1 MAKKGRSMLEIE
13 NLVVSYGR
21 AKALHGVNL
30 KIEKGAMVAVLGCNG
45 AGKSTLL
52 KSISGL
58 LKAGAGSHI
67 GFEGRELTGMS
78 PEKVVMAGIAHV
90 PEGRKIFGNL
100 TVTENLRMGAYTGRD
115 KKNIADNMEFSYTLF
130 PRLKERMTQYAGTLS
145 GGEQQM
151 LAIAR
156 ALMSNPTL
164 LLLDEPSMGLAPV
177 IVERIYENLGEI
189 NRERRL
195 TMVIVEQNASQAM
208 ESCGYAYVI
217 TNGKITLEGKRE
229 RLMNDSAFID
239 SYMGVE

>member
-1 MAKKGRSMLEIE
+1 MLEIS

-21 AKALHGVNL
+21 AKALHGVSLN
-30 KIEKGAMVAVLGCNG
+30 IEKGAMVAILGCNG

-58 LKAGAGSHI
+58 LKAGPGSSI
-67 GFEGRELTGMS
+67 RFENAELTGMP
-78 PEKVVMAGIAHV
+78 PERIVVAGIAHV

-115 KKNIADNMEFSYTLF
+115 KKKIADNIDFSFSLF
-130 PRLKERMTQYAGTLS
+130 PRLKERMHQYAGTLS

-177 IVERIYENLGEI
+177 IVEHIYENLASI
-189 NRERRL
+189 NKERKL
-195 TMVIVEQNASQAM
+195 TMVIVEQNANQAM

-217 TNGKITLEGKRE
+217 TNGQITLHGERE
-229 RLMNDSAFID
+229 KLLNDSGFID